1 MHWLKGEDFKGIKDD
16 QAAERREFFLATD
29 GKGRR
34 GRQTN
39 HYMGGMIMTEI
50 RLKVDNPGK
59 AVEVVVEALA
69 LEEARLQY
77 SLELANKRLKFFG
90 SSTLTVELQQKPCSA
105 RRLSSP
111 PDDGMSKL
119 SPSRQTP
126 SGMAVAMP

>member
-39 HYMGGMIMTEI
+39 HHMGGMIMTEI

-77 SLELANKRLKFFG
+77 SLELANKRLKFFEAKYGVG
-90 SSTLTVELQQKPCSA
+90 SERFMGEWTAEDLEGRDMEENIGWPH
-105 RRLSSP
+105 RL
-111 PDDGMSKL
+111 
-119 SPSRQTP
+119 
-126 SGMAVAMP
+126 